1 MSVTMKHDLI
11 IPEVVSDMVESH
23 FGGRMALLPVTEMD
37 RSLEGVPGDTLKF
50 PCFRYI
56 GKAERVEENGQVQ
69 AGVLSADTVRASVSK
84 YAKAVRITDEARLSG
99 FGDPVG
105 EAARQLAQAIDHAV
119 DEELFS
125 VLGKLGLSRKLP
137 VTALSSDGVADALA
151 LFGEEMEGDKLLF
164 TDAEGFAQLRKD
176 PNYIRATDLGQRMIF
191 SGVVGEI
198 WGCQIVV
205 TSRVKEDAVLKE
217 KQFFIVKPGA
227 LRLVSKRGTQVEVQ
241 REPEYMR
248 DTLYASKHCA
258 AYLYDAGRAAALTV
272 FTGLEVLDAE
282 CGIQSGPGTSA
293 GETLL
298 VIPESM
304 QAPKGYQW
312 VYLLDSDMADKGV
325 FGTAVTGAKPWAGSS
340 APIAAG
346 SNTAL
351 HVLLVNKQDNKPVKT
366 LTLLAVKA

>member
-137 VTALSSDGVADALA
+137 VTTLSSDGVADALA

-272 FTGLEVLDAE
+272 FTGLAVLDAE
-282 CGIQSGPGTSA
+282 CGIQSEPGTGA

-298 VIPESM
+298 VIPEGM

-312 VYLLDSDMADKGV
+312 VYLLDSDMTDKGG